1 MDKDKKF
8 IYKTFN
14 NEFSLFLNFLLEI
27 FENDDEIK
35 TFNTVIKMLIKY
47 NPTKLI
53 YLFNYYV
60 TKPYDDIIQKG
71 DFEYFE
77 NKDYST
83 DFVDLKQKAE
93 YVLKTYDILRE
104 TIAKKPIEDKKTAMK
119 FIQNLAGL
127 SKLYYS

>member
-104 TIAKKPIEDKKTAMK
+104 TIAKRPIEDKKTAMK